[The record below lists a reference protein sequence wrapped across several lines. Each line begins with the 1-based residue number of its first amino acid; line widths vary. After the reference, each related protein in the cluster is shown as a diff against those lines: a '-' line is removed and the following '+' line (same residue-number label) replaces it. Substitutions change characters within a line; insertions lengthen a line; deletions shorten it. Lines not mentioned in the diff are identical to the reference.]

1 MNNTDNLNIYIH
13 YRIIIDIRYA
23 IKLYSHV
30 MSFVRTIQDMSHL
43 HDFVGVTE
51 PWKILTLVTRSLL

>member
-51 PWKILTLVTRSLL
+51 P